1 MKWRNKFIYRTQLPL
16 TVAKYVTVHKC
27 QSVTTDN
34 LVWILDKFFTMALAY
49 VPPGRVRKLSG
60 LYLVQSQEFPLSVET
75 MNKFQDELTKIHC
88 EYARLRGSMNDE
100 FQRLVGEI
108 RIAPE
113 LDNDF
118 EVNTEVEGCSKPT
131 TYQIWMYKSN
141 MSINESVL
149 STFSVT
155 MDDLSVE
162 EKQLLGKMDKERRK
176 ETASR
181 SHVPEIE
188 GKYSFPSLSCLKSD
202 NSKYWIFALRCF

>member
-1 MKWRNKFIYRTQLPL
+1 M
-16 TVAKYVTVHKC
+16 TVHKC

-113 LDNDF
+113 LDYDF
-118 EVNTEVEGCSKPT
+118 EVNTLNQLKT
-131 TYQIWMYKSN
+131 KIWMNKSS

-155 MDDLSVE
+155 MDDLSVDD
-162 EKQLLGKMDKERRK
+162 KQLLEKMDMERRK
-176 ETASR
+176 R
-181 SHVPEIE
+181 
-188 GKYSFPSLSCLKSD
+188 YC
-202 NSKYWIFALRCF
+202 